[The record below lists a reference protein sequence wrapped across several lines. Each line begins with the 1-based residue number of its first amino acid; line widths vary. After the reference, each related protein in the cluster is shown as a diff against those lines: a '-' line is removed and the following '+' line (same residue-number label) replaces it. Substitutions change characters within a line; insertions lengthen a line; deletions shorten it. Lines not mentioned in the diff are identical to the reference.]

1 MNESCSH
8 IGIPYPQSDLP
19 HIFSFSGYTISD
31 IECSIIMYTYDQL
44 SPEDN
49 HTRMK
54 KNNLQQNLQQQ
65 NLPRKKAV
73 SFLIS
78 QMVFFFFLASI
89 GGFLWEVLIFLFQDG
104 IFRNRGFLYGPWLPV
119 YGAGAVLFYL
129 LLGNPLQRILY
140 AEPIKNHHPVTI
152 FLLSLLIGTLLELA
166 IGYFLDTVWGL
177 RYWDYGGAF
186 LNFHGYICF
195 LSALGFG
202 IAGTVWICFLSGFI
216 TRLWLKLPLPF
227 RNTMNTILLLAFA
240 VDCAAALIIPN
251 VGKGITFSYN
261 IGTLFLV

>member
-119 YGAGAVLFYL
+119 YGAGAVFCLEIPCSASCMP
-129 LLGNPLQRILY
+129 NPS
-140 AEPIKNHHPVTI
+140 KN
-152 FLLSLLIGTLLELA
+152 
-166 IGYFLDTVWGL
+166 
-177 RYWDYGGAF
+177 
-186 LNFHGYICF
+186 
-195 LSALGFG
+195 
-202 IAGTVWICFLSGFI
+202 I
-216 TRLWLKLPLPF
+216 TRL
-227 RNTMNTILLLAFA
+227 
-240 VDCAAALIIPN
+240 
-251 VGKGITFSYN
+251 
-261 IGTLFLV
+261 LFFYFPC

>member
-54 KNNLQQNLQQQ
+54 KNNLQQNLQQH
-65 NLPRKKAV
+65 
-73 SFLIS
+73 
-78 QMVFFFFLASI
+78 
-89 GGFLWEVLIFLFQDG
+89 
-104 IFRNRGFLYGPWLPV
+104 
-119 YGAGAVLFYL
+119 
-129 LLGNPLQRILY
+129 
-140 AEPIKNHHPVTI
+140 AEPIKKHHPVTI

>member
-1 MNESCSH
+1 MI
-8 IGIPYPQSDLP
+8 IGIHDNAAFNIRDS
-19 HIFSFSGYTISD
+19 ISR
-31 IECSIIMYTYDQL
+31 E
-44 SPEDN
+44 
-49 HTRMK
+49 
-54 KNNLQQNLQQQ
+54 
-65 NLPRKKAV
+65 RKY
-73 SFLIS
+73 
-78 QMVFFFFLASI
+78 M
-89 GGFLWEVLIFLFQDG
+89 WE
-104 IFRNRGFLYGPWLPV
+104 
-119 YGAGAVLFYL
+119 
-129 LLGNPLQRILY
+129 
-140 AEPIKNHHPVTI
+140 
-152 FLLSLLIGTLLELA
+152 
-166 IGYFLDTVWGL
+166 VWGL

-227 RNTMNTILLLAFA
+227 RNAMNTILLLAFA